1 VQSLH
6 VSARLWLLSP
16 VESPFELARSNRSR
30 VKVDEVSTGLN
41 SIIVLFVK
49 QVHLQNEVGS
59 VVLIKGM
66 Y

>member
-1 VQSLH
+1 LH

-16 VESPFELARSNRSR
+16 VESAFELARSNRSR
-30 VKVDEVSTGLN
+30 ERVDEVSTGLN

-59 VVLIKGM
+59 VVLIKSR